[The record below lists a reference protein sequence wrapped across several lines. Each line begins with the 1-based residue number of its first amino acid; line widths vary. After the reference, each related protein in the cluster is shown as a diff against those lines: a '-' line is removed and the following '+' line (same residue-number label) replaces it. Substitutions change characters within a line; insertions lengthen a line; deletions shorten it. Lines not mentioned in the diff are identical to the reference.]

1 MKEGEKEMCAIM
13 EELREESEEQAALK
27 IALNLIDAG
36 NNTHEQIA
44 SATGLSLETIKELV
58 SEKAS

>member
-1 MKEGEKEMCAIM
+1 MCAIM